1 MVKSVFQV
9 VACLILWTSVANAGY
24 IVKQTLETD
33 GQSQEVTIKIKEP
46 KCRVDTGEQLS
57 AIIDST
63 TGETTMLIHPD
74 KVYMKV
80 SPEQI
85 KAQAEAMKNLLGG
98 QTKDNGK
105 LELRPTGKKETLN
118 GYETEEYK
126 TTLNNIEIRF
136 MIAKAFPN
144 YQKLVTTL
152 YNVQSSPAMM
162 AFRSLSIPPEKYPGM
177 PIRSEVEVAGKKIV
191 TTLDSA
197 VETTLPDSDFTVP
210 TVYKEMG
217 SAAPAE
223 VPMPPNGK
231 AQ

>member
-1 MVKSVFQV
+1 MLKKAAHLI
-9 VACLILWTSVANAGY
+9 ACLVLWTSIADADY
-24 IVKQTLETD
+24 IVKQKLETD
-33 GQSQEVTIKIKEP
+33 GQPQDVTIKIKET

-74 KVYMKV
+74 KIYTKV
-80 SPEQI
+80 SPEQL
-85 KAQAEAMKNLLGG
+85 KEQAEAMKNLLSG
-98 QTKDNGK
+98 QTNNSAEV
-105 LELRPTGKKETLN
+105 ELKPTGKKETLS

-126 TTLNNIEIRF
+126 TKINNIEVTF
-136 MIAKAFPN
+136 MIAKTFPN

-162 AFRSLSIPPEKYPGM
+162 AFRSMSIPPEKYPGM
-177 PIRSEVEVAGKKIV
+177 PMRSEVEVMAKKVV

-197 VETTLPDSDFTVP
+197 VETTLPDSDFAIP
-210 TVYKEMG
+210 PDYKEMG
-217 SAAPAE
+217 SAAPTEA
-223 VPMPPNGK
+223 PPPQNGK

>member
-210 TVYKEMG
+210 TDYKEMG
-217 SAAPAE
+217 SAAPAA
-223 VPMPPNGK
+223 VPMPQNGK

>member
-1 MVKSVFQV
+1 MLNRAIQV
-9 VACLILWTSVANAGY
+9 VACLVLWTSVANADY

-33 GQSQEVTIKIKEP
+33 GQPQDVTVKIKEP

-85 KAQAEAMKNLLGG
+85 KAQAEAMKNLLGS
-98 QTKDNGK
+98 QTKDSRE
-105 LELRPTGKKETLN
+105 LEFKPTGKKETLN

-126 TTLNNIEIRF
+126 TTVNNIEITF
-136 MIAKAFPN
+136 MIAKTFPN

-162 AFRSLSIPPEKYPGM
+162 AFRSMSIPPEKYPGM
-177 PIRSEVEVAGKKIV
+177 PIRTEVEVAGKQVV

-197 VETTLPDSDFTVP
+197 VETTLPDSDFTIP
-210 TVYKEMG
+210 TDYKEMG

-223 VPMPPNGK
+223 VPVPKNGK

>member
-85 KAQAEAMKNLLGG
+85 KAQAEAMKNLLGT
-98 QTKDNGK
+98 QTKDSRE
-105 LELRPTGKKETLN
+105 LEFEPTGKKETLN

-210 TVYKEMG
+210 TDYKEMG
-217 SAAPAE
+217 SAAPAA
-223 VPMPPNGK
+223 VPMPQNGK

>member
-9 VACLILWTSVANAGY
+9 VAYLVLWTSVANADY

-33 GQSQEVTIKIKEP
+33 GQPQGVTIKIKEP

-85 KAQAEAMKNLLGG
+85 KAQAEAMKNLLGS
-98 QTKDNGK
+98 QTKDNRE
-105 LELRPTGKKETLN
+105 LELKPTGRKETLN

-126 TTLNNIEIRF
+126 TTLNNIEITF
-136 MIAKAFPN
+136 MIAKSFPN

-162 AFRSLSIPPEKYPGM
+162 AFRSMSIPPEKYPGM
-177 PIRSEVEVAGKKIV
+177 PIRSEFEVAGKKIV
-191 TTLDSA
+191 TTLDLA

-210 TVYKEMG
+210 TDYREMG

-223 VPMPPNGK
+223 VPVPQKGK

>member
-1 MVKSVFQV
+1 MVKRVFQV
-9 VACLILWTSVANAGY
+9 VACLVMWTSVANADY
-24 IVKQTLETD
+24 IVKQRLETD
-33 GQSQEVTIKIKEP
+33 GQPQDVTIKIKDA

-85 KAQAEAMKNLLGG
+85 KAQAEAMKNLLGS
-98 QTKDNGK
+98 QTKDNGAV
-105 LELRPTGKKETLN
+105 EFTPTGRKETLN

-126 TTLNNIEIRF
+126 TTLNNIEITF
-136 MIAKAFPN
+136 MIAKTFPN

-162 AFRSLSIPPEKYPGM
+162 AFRSMSIPPEKYPGM
-177 PIRSEVEVAGKKIV
+177 PIRSEFEVAGKKIV

-197 VETTLPDSDFTVP
+197 VETTLPNNDFTVP
-210 TVYKEMG
+210 MDYKEMG
-217 SAAPAE
+217 SEAPAE
-223 VPMPPNGK
+223 VPVPQKGK

>member
-9 VACLILWTSVANAGY
+9 VAYLVLWTSVANADY

-33 GQSQEVTIKIKEP
+33 GQPQDVTIKIKEP

-80 SPEQI
+80 SPEQV
-85 KAQAEAMKNLLGG
+85 KAQAEAMKNLLGS
-98 QTKDNGK
+98 QTKDNRE

-126 TTLNNIEIRF
+126 TTLNDIEITF

-144 YQKLVTTL
+144 YQKLVTAL
-152 YNVQSSPAMM
+152 DNVQSSPAMM
-162 AFRSLSIPPEKYPGM
+162 AFRSMSIPPEKYPGM
-177 PIRSEVEVAGKKIV
+177 PIRSEFEVAGKKIV

-197 VETTLPDSDFTVP
+197 VETTLPDGDFTVP
-210 TVYKEMG
+210 TDYKEMG
-217 SAAPAE
+217 SAAPAA
-223 VPMPPNGK
+223 VPVPQTGK

>member
-1 MVKSVFQV
+1 MPNRAIQV
-9 VACLILWTSVANAGY
+9 VACLVLWASVANADY
-24 IVKQTLETD
+24 IVKQRLETD
-33 GQSQEVTIKIKEP
+33 GQPQDVTIKIKEP

-85 KAQAEAMKNLLGG
+85 KAQAEAMKNLLGS
-98 QTKDNGK
+98 QTKDSGAV
-105 LELRPTGKKETLN
+105 ELKPTGKKETLN
-118 GYETEEYK
+118 GFETEEYK
-126 TTLNNIEIRF
+126 TTLNNVQITF
-136 MIAKAFPN
+136 MIAKTFQN
-144 YQKLVTTL
+144 YQTLVTTL

-162 AFRSLSIPPEKYPGM
+162 AFRSMSIPPEKYPGM
-177 PIRSEVEVAGKKIV
+177 PIRSEFEVAGKKIV

-197 VETTLPDSDFTVP
+197 LEATLPGTDFTVP
-210 TVYKEMG
+210 TDYKEMG

-223 VPMPPNGK
+223 IPVPKNGPT
-231 AQ
+231 Q

>member
-9 VACLILWTSVANAGY
+9 VAYLVLWTSVANADY

-33 GQSQEVTIKIKEP
+33 GQPQDVTIKIKEP

-85 KAQAEAMKNLLGG
+85 KAQAEAMKNLLGS
-98 QTKDNGK
+98 QTKDNRQ
-105 LELRPTGKKETLN
+105 LELKPTGRKETLN

-126 TTLNNIEIRF
+126 TTLNNIEITF

-162 AFRSLSIPPEKYPGM
+162 AFRSMSIPPEKYPGM
-177 PIRSEVEVAGKKIV
+177 PIRSEIEVAGKKVV

-210 TVYKEMG
+210 TDYKEMG
-217 SAAPAE
+217 SAAPAA
-223 VPMPPNGK
+223 VPVPQNGK